1 MPRIECNVEKFNWRP
16 IKVFNSGPLK
26 CSIVDPFNLESLE
39 AKPMMMVDKEAH
51 GMKAFLGLG
60 PIVIF

>member
-1 MPRIECNVEKFNWRP
+1 MFTYIMALGHIYTNT
-16 IKVFNSGPLK
+16 IGGPLK
-26 CSIVDPFNLESLE
+26 CSIQGPFNLESLE
-39 AKPMMMVDKEAH
+39 AKTMMMVDKEAH

>member
-1 MPRIECNVEKFNWRP
+1 MVCQGLNVT
-16 IKVFNSGPLK
+16 LK
-26 CSIVDPFNLESLE
+26 SSIGGPFNLEGKR

-51 GMKAFLGLG
+51 GMKAFLRLG